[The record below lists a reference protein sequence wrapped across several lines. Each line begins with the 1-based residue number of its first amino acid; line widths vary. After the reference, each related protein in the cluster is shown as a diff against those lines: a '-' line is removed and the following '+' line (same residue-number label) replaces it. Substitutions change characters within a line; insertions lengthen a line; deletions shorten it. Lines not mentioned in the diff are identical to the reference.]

1 MNLEV
6 EIERHSGFCGGV
18 IRAIGRAEKFLEEHP
33 GETLYSLGDIVHNE
47 AELRRLGGK
56 GLVTISKEE
65 LGNIS
70 ERDLDE
76 GGPSTG
82 SGTGLAGESA
92 LEQDSTHGKRRFD
105 RLVSLSNHSDRL
117 CDRSLSLSKCTDQ
130 SHHNSR
136 GATLLIRA
144 HGEPPETY
152 SLAES
157 LGLTVIDCTCPVV
170 LRLQKSIREA
180 YERLKPAGGQLIIF
194 GKIGHAEVLGLLGQ
208 VGGDAVVI
216 ENMAMLLSKIEDG
229 GILTDRPLEIFSQT
243 TKSPVEY
250 SLICKELSGRATAGI
265 KVHDTIC
272 SQVASR
278 HEELAEFAARHDII
292 IFVSGASSSNGK
304 VLFELC
310 KTRNPRTYHISEAAE
325 LSAGWFSDEDKVGI
339 CGATSTPG
347 WLLAQVAEAVKGIS
361 GR

>member
-18 IRAIGRAEKFLEEHP
+18 IRAIGRAERFLEEHP

-47 AELRRLGGK
+47 AELRRLGEK
-56 GLVTISKEE
+56 GLVTIDKTE
-65 LGNIS
+65 LRNIA
-70 ERDLDE
+70 ER
-76 GGPSTG
+76 P
-82 SGTGLAGESA
+82 
-92 LEQDSTHGKRRFD
+92 FD
-105 RLVSLSNHSDRL
+105 KLRDR
-117 CDRSLSLSKCTDQ
+117 T
-130 SHHNSR
+130 
-136 GATLLIRA
+136 GATVLIRA

-170 LRLQKSIREA
+170 LRLQRSIRKA
-180 YERLKPAGGQLIIF
+180 YERLRPAGGQLVIF

-216 ENMAMLLSKIEDG
+216 ENMPMLLSKIEDG
-229 GILTDRPLEIFSQT
+229 SIQTDRALEVFSQT
-243 TKSPVEY
+243 TKSPVDY
-250 SLICKELSGRATAGI
+250 SLICEELTSCATAGI

-278 HEELAEFAARHDII
+278 YEELAEFAVRHDVI

-310 KTRNPRTYHISEAAE
+310 KARNPRAYHISEPGE
-325 LSAGWFSDEDKVGI
+325 LSAGWFSDGDRVGI

-347 WLLAQVAEAVKGIS
+347 WLLAKVAEAVTSTGS
-361 GR
+361 VTG